1 MIVDIEQKILFK
13 GIIDKELFINSYSS
27 TFNILE
33 SLKKSLLDVD
43 NDSALP
49 ENYLLSLISYQ
60 YDWFGLLEN
69 WKAYTKKTITFE
81 VRKIILK
88 DLYTYQD
95 QTLKENTI
103 SFLNINN
110 SRVERLMVSSDFYN
124 KDHEPRNLLMDVV
137 NVLEQTITN
146 IAQKLRI
153 EL

>member
-1 MIVDIEQKILFK
+1 MIVDIEDKVLFK
-13 GIIDKELFINSYSS
+13 VVIDKELFIESYSLS
-27 TFNILE
+27 FNIMD
-33 SLKKSLLDVD
+33 SLKKSILDIA
-43 NDSALP
+43 NDSVLP